1 MSLRIQCSFITCKTG
16 TEASRNKRLPIPY
29 YDKEGKYG
37 ISNRDNYVII
47 NKKEEDFLLLFNF
60 LSTKIIM
67 KLFDAT
73 RYRMGYLER
82 YIFELIPDITQIKD
96 IPTEID
102 NLSISKLF
110 GFTPME
116 RKYLINN

>member
-1 MSLRIQCSFITCKTG
+1 MAHKMYG
-16 TEASRNKRLPIPY
+16 HPY
-29 YDKEGKYG
+29 YDKEGRYG

-47 NKKEEDFLLLFNF
+47 NKTEEDFLLLFDF
-60 LSTKIIM
+60 LSTNIIM

-102 NLSISKLF
+102 DLSISKLF
-110 GFTPME
+110 GLTPLE
-116 RKYLINN
+116 RKQLINN